1 MVRFPSRNG
10 VPACFQSQAVGGG
23 SRDPTTHRGAL
34 GGSRALDAFGQLRR
48 E

>member
-1 MVRFPSRNG
+1 VVRFPSRNR

-23 SRDPTTHRGAL
+23 SRDPTTHCGAL
-34 GGSRALDAFGQLRR
+34 GRSGALDAFGQLRR